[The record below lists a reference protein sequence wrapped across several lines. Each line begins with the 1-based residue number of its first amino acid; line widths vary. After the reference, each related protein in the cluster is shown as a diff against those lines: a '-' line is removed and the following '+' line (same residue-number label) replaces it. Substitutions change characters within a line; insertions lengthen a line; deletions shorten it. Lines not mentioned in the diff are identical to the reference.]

1 MEKSLPLCLYIVG
14 AIRVA
19 SKPGGLNIKEWLQP
33 RKESHT
39 EVASVED
46 VDSRPAALTGKA
58 DVLWEEMGM
67 CTIGATGVRVQAPRG
82 GSVEI
87 TLGKA
92 IFQQG
97 LTATCKDLMD

>member
-1 MEKSLPLCLYIVG
+1 MYKSLPLCLIHCG
-14 AIRVA
+14 GDQSGEQTWGPEHKGMTVA
-19 SKPGGLNIKEWLQP
+19 SKET
-33 RKESHT
+33 RT
-39 EVASVED
+39 EVASVD
-46 VDSRPAALTGKA
+46 GVDSRPAAVTGKA

-87 TLGKA
+87 TLGRT